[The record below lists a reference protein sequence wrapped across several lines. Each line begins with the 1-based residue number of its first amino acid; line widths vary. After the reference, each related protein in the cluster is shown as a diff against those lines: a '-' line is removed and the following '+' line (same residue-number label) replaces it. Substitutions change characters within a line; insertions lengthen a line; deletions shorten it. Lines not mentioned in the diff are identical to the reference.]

1 MIRRSLFVAAIAV
14 LAACSNCDHPCKEG
28 ITFYVTGL
36 AGSLAPGTKEDV
48 QFCFDGKC
56 QTTSV
61 SRDLVGGTVF
71 LPASG
76 VGKSGDHTITV
87 SGPASLSGTY
97 SGPIES
103 FEQKGT
109 GGSCDTCRV
118 GAAKV
123 GADGTLTPGTAVPPS
138 TTAPAPTTTGG

>member
-1 MIRRSLFVAAIAV
+1 MLRRSLFIAAIAV
-14 LAACSNCDHPCKEG
+14 LAACSNCDNPCKEG

-36 AGSLAPGTKEDV
+36 AGSLAPGSKEDV

-97 SGPIES
+97 TGPIES
-103 FEQKGT
+103 FEQKGA
-109 GGSCDTCRV
+109 GGSCGTCNV
-118 GAAKV
+118 GAVKV
-123 GADGTLTPGTAVPPS
+123 GADGTLTPGTAAVSS
-138 TTAPAPTTTGG
+138 TTSAPATTGG